1 MANGGA
7 IQLEALGKRFL
18 GPSGEVSALDD
29 VSLDI
34 AEGEI
39 FGVIGRSGAGKSTL
53 LRAINLLER
62 PDRGRVIVGGT
73 DLTALSAEALRHERR
88 GIGMIFQHFNLLA
101 RRSVFDNVALPLELA
116 GLPKSEIRA
125 RVTPLLELVGLADKA
140 GQVPAKLSG
149 GQKQRVGIARAL
161 AAEPK
166 ILLSD
171 EATSAL
177 DPQTTR
183 SILTLLKDINQRL
196 GLTIVL
202 ITHEMSVVREI
213 CDRVAVMEQG
223 RIVELGSTFDVLT
236 RPAHPLAREIAR
248 GLEPEL
254 KLDQLFGERFSTLP
268 VTQSMP
274 GGSTILRI
282 TFTGPNAEAP
292 VIADLVRRFNVDLN
306 ILSGTIDYIQG
317 RPYGVM
323 KVEVTGAVEA
333 VLAYLKSLELGVE
346 VLGHVRSALRTAL

>member
-1 MANGGA
+1 
-7 IQLEALGKRFL
+7 
-18 GPSGEVSALDD
+18 
-29 VSLDI
+29 
-34 AEGEI
+34 
-39 FGVIGRSGAGKSTL
+39 
-53 LRAINLLER
+53 
-62 PDRGRVIVGGT
+62 
-73 DLTALSAEALRHERR
+73 
-88 GIGMIFQHFNLLA
+88 
-101 RRSVFDNVALPLELA
+101 LA
-116 GLPKSEIRA
+116 GVPKREIAR
-125 RVTPLLELVGLADKA
+125 RVTPLLEMVGLADKA

-183 SILTLLKDINQRL
+183 SILGLLKDINRRL

-213 CDRVAVMEQG
+213 CDRVAVMDAG
-223 RIVELGSTFDVLT
+223 RIVEAGATFDVLT
-236 RPAHPLAREIAR
+236 RPSHPLAREIAR

-254 KLDQLFGERFSTLP
+254 RLEQLFGERLSALS
-268 VTQSMP
+268 VP
-274 GGSTILRI
+274 GGSSVLRI

-292 VIADLVRRFNVDLN
+292 VIAELVRRFGIDLN

-323 KVEVTGAVEA
+323 VVEA
-333 VLAYLKSLELGVE
+333 AGALEPVLGYLNSLELGVE
-346 VLGHVRSALRTAL
+346 VLGHVRRTHRAAL

>member
-1 MANGGA
+1 M
-7 IQLEALGKRFL
+7 ITLDALAKRFQ
-18 GPSGEVSALDD
+18 GPAGLVTAIDD
-29 VSLDI
+29 VSLTI

-62 PDRGRVIVGGT
+62 PDSGRVLVGGV
-73 DLTALSAEALRHERR
+73 DLMGLAPDALRLERR
-88 GIGMIFQHFNLLA
+88 RIGMIFQHFNLLS

-116 GLPKSEIRA
+116 GLSKGEIRA
-125 RVTPLLELVGLADKA
+125 RVLPLLELVGLSDKA

-183 SILTLLKDINQRL
+183 SILRLLKDINQRL

-213 CDRVAVMEQG
+213 CDRVAVMETG

-236 RPAHPLAREIAR
+236 RPTHPLAREIAR

-254 KLDQLFGERFSTLP
+254 KLDQLFGDRFSALP
-268 VTQSMP
+268 VP
-274 GGSTILRI
+274 GGSTLLRVA
-282 TFTGPNAEAP
+282 FSGPHAESP
-292 VIADLVRRFNVDLN
+292 VIAELVRRFNVDLN
-306 ILSGTIDYIQG
+306 ILSGTIDHIQG

-323 KVEVTGAVEA
+323 KVEVTGAVDP
-333 VLAYLKSLELGVE
+333 VIGHLKSLELGVE
-346 VLGHVRSALRTAL
+346 VLGYVRSALRTAL

>member
-1 MANGGA
+1 M
-7 IQLEALGKRFL
+7 IKLDALGKRFQ
-18 GPSGEVSALDD
+18 GPSGLVGALED
-29 VSLDI
+29 VSLEI
-34 AEGEI
+34 AQGEI

-62 PDRGRVIVGGT
+62 PDTGRVLVGGV
-73 DLTALSAEALRHERR
+73 DLTGLAPDALRHQRR
-88 GIGMIFQHFNLLA
+88 RIGMIFQHFNLLA

-116 GLPKSEIRA
+116 GLGKREIRD
-125 RVTPLLELVGLADKA
+125 RVTPLLDLVGLADKA

-183 SILTLLKDINQRL
+183 SILSLLQDINRRL

-213 CDRVAVMEQG
+213 CDRVAVMEAG

-236 RPAHPLAREIAR
+236 RPTHPLAREIAR

-254 KLDQLFGERFSTLP
+254 KLEQLFGDRLSDVP
-268 VTQSMP
+268 VP
-274 GGSTILRI
+274 GGSTVLRI
-282 TFTGPNAEAP
+282 AFSGPHAETP
-292 VIADLVRRFNVDLN
+292 VIAELVRRFNVDLN
-306 ILSGTIDYIQG
+306 ILSGTIDHIQG

-323 KVEVTGAVEA
+323 KVEVAGPVEPA
-333 VLAYLKSLELGVE
+333 IAHLKSLELGVE
-346 VLGHVRSALRTAL
+346 VLGYVRSALRTAL

>member
-1 MANGGA
+1 MSNAA
-7 IQLEALGKRFL
+7 MIKLDALSKRFQ
-18 GPSGEVSALDD
+18 GPSGLVTALDD
-29 VSLDI
+29 VSLEI
-34 AEGEI
+34 AQGEI

-62 PDRGRVIVGGT
+62 PDQGRVSVDGI
-73 DLTALSAEALRHERR
+73 DLTELAPDALRHERR
-88 GIGMIFQHFNLLA
+88 RIGMIFQHFNLLS
-101 RRSVFDNVALPLELA
+101 RRTVYDNVALPLELA
-116 GLPKSEIRA
+116 GLSKREIHD

-183 SILTLLKDINQRL
+183 SILGLLKDINQRL

-213 CDRVAVMEQG
+213 CDRVAVMDG
-223 RIVELGSTFDVLT
+223 GGIVELGSTFDVLT
-236 RPAHPLAREIAR
+236 QPTHPLARDIAR

-254 KLDQLFGERFSTLP
+254 KLHQLYGDRFSEAAT
-268 VTQSMP
+268 P
-274 GGSTILRI
+274 GAHAVLRI
-282 TFTGPNAEAP
+282 AFSGPNAEAP

-306 ILSGTIDYIQG
+306 ILSGTIDHIQD

-323 KVEVTGAVEA
+323 KVEVAGPVEP
-333 VLAYLKSLELGVE
+333 VIAYLKSLELGVE
-346 VLGHVRSALRTAL
+346 VLGYVRSALRTAL

>member
-1 MANGGA
+1 MSNGA
-7 IQLEALGKRFL
+7 LIRLDALGKRFQ
-18 GPSGEVSALDD
+18 GPSGAVAALDD

-62 PDRGRVIVGGT
+62 PEQGRVLVGGV
-73 DLTALSAEALRHERR
+73 DLMGLAPDALRLERR
-88 GIGMIFQHFNLLA
+88 RIGMIFQHFNLLA

-116 GLPKSEIRA
+116 GLSKAEIRQ
-125 RVTPLLELVGLADKA
+125 RVTPLLDLVGLADKA

-161 AAEPK
+161 AAEPR

-183 SILTLLKDINQRL
+183 SILSLLKDINRRL

-213 CDRVAVMEQG
+213 CDRVAVMDAG

-236 RPAHPLAREIAR
+236 RPTHPLAKDIAR

-254 KLDQLFGERFSTLP
+254 KLDQLFGDRFSAVP
-268 VTQSMP
+268 VP
-274 GGSTILRI
+274 GGGTILRI
-282 TFTGPNAEAP
+282 AFTGPNAEAP
-292 VIADLVRRFNVDLN
+292 VIAELVRRFNVDLN

-323 KVEVTGAVEA
+323 KVELTGAVEP
-333 VLAYLKSLELGVE
+333 VIGHLQSLELGVE

>member
-1 MANGGA
+1 MGNGA
-7 IQLEALGKRFL
+7 MITLDALGKRFQ
-18 GPSGEVSALDD
+18 GPSGLVGALED
-29 VSLDI
+29 VSLEI

-62 PDRGRVIVGGT
+62 PDAGRVLVGGV
-73 DLTALSAEALRHERR
+73 DLMALAPDALRRERR
-88 GIGMIFQHFNLLA
+88 RIGMIFQHFNLLA

-116 GLPKSEIRA
+116 GLSKREIRD

-161 AAEPK
+161 AAEPR

-183 SILTLLKDINQRL
+183 SILSLLKDINRRL

-213 CDRVAVMEQG
+213 CDRVAVMEAG

-236 RPAHPLAREIAR
+236 RPTHPLAKEIAR

-254 KLDQLFGERFSTLP
+254 KLDQLFGDRFSTAP
-268 VTQSMP
+268 VP
-274 GGSTILRI
+274 GGSTVLRI
-282 TFTGPNAEAP
+282 AFSGPNAETP

-306 ILSGTIDYIQG
+306 ILSGTIDHIQD

-323 KVEVTGAVEA
+323 KVEVSGAIEPVIA
-333 VLAYLKSLELGVE
+333 HLNSLELGVE
-346 VLGHVRSALRTAL
+346 VLGHVRSPV

>member
-1 MANGGA
+1 MGDGA
-7 IQLEALGKRFL
+7 MIKLDALGKRFQ
-18 GPSGEVSALDD
+18 GPSGLVTALDD
-29 VSLDI
+29 VSLEI
-34 AEGEI
+34 AQGEI

-62 PDRGRVIVGGT
+62 PDTGRVSVGGV
-73 DLTALSAEALRHERR
+73 DLTGLAPDALRRERR
-88 GIGMIFQHFNLLA
+88 RIGMIFQHFNLLS

-116 GLPKSEIRA
+116 GLSRRDIRA
-125 RVTPLLELVGLADKA
+125 RVTPLLDLVGLADKA

-161 AAEPK
+161 AVEPK

-183 SILTLLKDINQRL
+183 SILGLLKDINQRL

-202 ITHEMSVVREI
+202 ITHEMPVVREI
-213 CDRVAVMEQG
+213 CDRVAVMDAG
-223 RIVELGSTFDVLT
+223 CIVELGSTFDVLT
-236 RPAHPLAREIAR
+236 RPTHPLARDIAR
-248 GLEPEL
+248 GLEPAL
-254 KLDQLFGERFSTLP
+254 KLPQLFGDRFSETR
-268 VTQSMP
+268 SP
-274 GGSTILRI
+274 GAHTVLRI
-282 TFTGPNAEAP
+282 AFSGPHAEAP

-306 ILSGTIDYIQG
+306 ILSGTIDYIQD

-323 KVEVTGAVEA
+323 KVELAGSVEPVIA
-333 VLAYLKSLELGVE
+333 HLKSLELGVE
-346 VLGHVRSALRTAL
+346 VLGYVRSAHRTAL

>member
-1 MANGGA
+1 MSNGA
-7 IQLEALGKRFL
+7 MIELDALAKRFR
-18 GPSGEVSALDD
+18 GPSGLVTALDD
-29 VSLDI
+29 VSVTI
-34 AEGEI
+34 GQGEI

-62 PDRGRVIVGGT
+62 PDSGRVSVGGV
-73 DLTALSAEALRHERR
+73 DLMLLGADALRQERR

-116 GLPKSEIRA
+116 GLGKSEIKA

-183 SILTLLKDINQRL
+183 SILRLLKDINQRL

-213 CDRVAVMEQG
+213 CDRVAVMDAG
-223 RIVELGSTFDVLT
+223 RIVEQGSTFDVLT
-236 RPAHPLAREIAR
+236 QPTHPLAKDIAR

-254 KLDQLFGERFSTLP
+254 KLDQLFGARFSSTP
-268 VTQSMP
+268 EP
-274 GGSTILRI
+274 GAGTILRI
-282 TFTGPNAEAP
+282 AFTGPNAEAP
-292 VIADLVRRFNVDLN
+292 VVADLVRRFNVDLN

-323 KVEVTGAVEA
+323 RVEITGTVEPVA
-333 VLAYLKSLELGVE
+333 AYLKSLELGVE
-346 VLGHVRSALRTAL
+346 VLGYVRSALRTAL

>member
-1 MANGGA
+1 M
-7 IQLEALGKRFL
+7 IKLDALGKQFQ
-18 GPSGEVSALDD
+18 GPSGLVGALED
-29 VSLDI
+29 VSLEI
-34 AEGEI
+34 SQGEI

-62 PDRGRVIVGGT
+62 PDTGRVLVGGV
-73 DLTALSAEALRHERR
+73 DLMGLAPDALRLERR
-88 GIGMIFQHFNLLA
+88 RIGMIFQHFNLLA

-116 GLPKSEIRA
+116 GLTKREIRD
-125 RVTPLLELVGLADKA
+125 RVTPLLDLVGLADKA

-183 SILTLLKDINQRL
+183 SILSLLRDINRRL

-213 CDRVAVMEQG
+213 CDRVAVMEAG

-236 RPAHPLAREIAR
+236 RPTHPLAREIAR

-254 KLDQLFGERFSTLP
+254 KLEQLFGDRFSILP
-268 VTQSMP
+268 VP
-274 GGSTILRI
+274 GGSTVLRI
-282 TFTGPNAEAP
+282 AFGGPNAETP
-292 VIADLVRRFNVDLN
+292 VIAELVRRFNVDLN
-306 ILSGTIDYIQG
+306 ILSGTIDHIQD

-323 KVEVTGAVEA
+323 KVEVAGAIEPVIA
-333 VLAYLKSLELGVE
+333 HLKSLELGVE
-346 VLGHVRSALRTAL
+346 VLGYVRSALRTAL

>member
-1 MANGGA
+1 MGSGGA
-7 IQLEALGKRFL
+7 IQLDALSRRFQ
-18 GPSGEVSALDD
+18 GPSGLVSALDG

-53 LRAINLLER
+53 LRSINLLER
-62 PDRGRVIVGGT
+62 PDSGRVVVGGV
-73 DLTALSAEALRHERR
+73 DLTGLSPEALRLERR
-88 GIGMIFQHFNLLA
+88 RIGMIFQHFNLLA

-116 GLPKSEIRA
+116 GLSKREIRA
-125 RVTPLLELVGLADKA
+125 KVTPLLELVGLADKA

-183 SILTLLKDINQRL
+183 SILALLKDINRRL
-196 GLTIVL
+196 GLTVVL

-213 CDRVAVMEQG
+213 CDRVAVMDQG
-223 RIVELGSTFDVLT
+223 RIVEQGSTFDVLT
-236 RPAHPLAREIAR
+236 RPTHPLAREIAR

-254 KLDQLFGERFSTLP
+254 KLDQLFGDRFSTLP
-268 VTQSMP
+268 VP

-282 TFTGPNAEAP
+282 TFAGPNAEAP

-323 KVEVTGAVEA
+323 KVELTGNAEP
-333 VLAYLKSLELGVE
+333 VLAHLKSLELGVE

>member
-1 MANGGA
+1 M
-7 IQLEALGKRFL
+7 IKLDALAKRFQ
-18 GPSGEVSALDD
+18 GPSGQVGALDD
-29 VSLDI
+29 VSLEI

-62 PDRGRVIVGGT
+62 PDQGRVIVGGV
-73 DLTALSAEALRHERR
+73 DLTALAPDALRLERR
-88 GIGMIFQHFNLLA
+88 RIGMIFQHFNLLA
-101 RRSVFDNVALPLELA
+101 RRSVYDNVALPLELA
-116 GLPKSEIRA
+116 GLTQREIKD

-183 SILTLLKDINQRL
+183 SILSLLKDINQRL

-213 CDRVAVMEQG
+213 CDRVAVMESG

-236 RPAHPLAREIAR
+236 RPAHPLAKEIAR

-254 KLDQLFGERFSTLP
+254 KLDQLFGERFSPLP
-268 VTQSMP
+268 VP

-282 TFTGPNAEAP
+282 AFSGPNAETP

-306 ILSGTIDYIQG
+306 ILSGTIDHIQD

-323 KVEVTGAVEA
+323 KVEVTGATDA
-333 VLAYLKSLELGVE
+333 VVAHLKSLELGVE
-346 VLGHVRSALRTAL
+346 VLGYVRSALRTAL